1 MAEPLPRRTRWLAIS
16 VVAVTLV
23 LGLATGVFWED
34 LRRTALDPKVPFQ
47 TYEPPPAPDYADR
60 RAWWLMP
67 ARPETPTSAEPPADV
82 FFVAP
87 TLYDGGSHWNA
98 PVDDEDSAELFR
110 RRMAPNY
117 AGPFVRVGRIFAPR
131 YRHASLYSLLTL
143 REDAREAR
151 RFAYADVAQAF
162 RAYVARYNQGRPFI
176 IVGVEQGGALA
187 ARLLREEVALDPAL
201 RGRLVAAYLQDAVVP
216 ADAPPLPP
224 CEGPGQTDCLA
235 AWTSVSAGD
244 AERARVLLDRA
255 LVWAPGGELENLGG
269 RPALCFNPILGA
281 TTEEPAPARLHR
293 GAANATDL
301 EWDARP
307 AFMARQVSARCQG
320 GVLRV
325 SAPKSSALRR
335 TGSWA
340 DRRKAPGF
348 NLFFADLEA
357 DAMGRLDAMLD
368 R

>member
-1 MAEPLPRRTRWLAIS
+1 MAGSLPRRTRWLAVF
-16 VVAVTLV
+16 VVLATLI
-23 LGLATGVFWED
+23 LGVATGVFWED

-47 TYEPPPAPDYADR
+47 TYDPPPAPNYADR
-60 RAWWLMP
+60 AAWWLMP
-67 ARPETPTSAEPPADV
+67 ADPDAPARAEPPVDV

-87 TLYDGGSHWNA
+87 TLYDGGEHWNA
-98 PVDDEDSAELFR
+98 PVDDADAAELFR

-117 AGPFVRVGRIFAPR
+117 AGPFVRIGRIFAPR

-151 RFAYADVAQAF
+151 RFAYGDVAQAF
-162 RAYVARYNQGRPFI
+162 RTYVARHNRGRPFI
-176 IVGVEQGGALA
+176 IVGVEQGGTLA
-187 ARLLREEVALDPAL
+187 ARLLMEEVALDPEL
-201 RGRLVAAYLQDAVVP
+201 RGRLVAAYLQETVVP

-224 CEGPGQTDCLA
+224 CEGPGQTGCLA
-235 AWTSVSAGD
+235 AWASVSSGD

-255 LVWAPGGELENLGG
+255 LVWTPGGELENLRG
-269 RPALCFNPILGA
+269 RPALCFNPILSA
-281 TTEEPAPARLHR
+281 TTDEPAPARLHR

-301 EWDARP
+301 EWGARP
-307 AFMARQVSARCQG
+307 AFMARQVSARCEG

-325 SAPKSSALRR
+325 SVPRSAALKR

-348 NLFFADLEA
+348 NLFYADLEA
-357 DAMGRLDAMLD
+357 DAKGRVDALP
-368 R
+368 